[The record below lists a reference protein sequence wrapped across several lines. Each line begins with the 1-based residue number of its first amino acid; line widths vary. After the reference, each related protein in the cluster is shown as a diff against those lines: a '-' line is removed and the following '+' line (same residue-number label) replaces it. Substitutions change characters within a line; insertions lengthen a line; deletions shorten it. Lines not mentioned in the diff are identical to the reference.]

1 VLVFCFPLSK
11 VNAIVWVEG
20 ACCQIEYASESA
32 ADENK
37 LESQLIVFNG
47 INFTKL
53 FLLFTKNCLELLIS
67 LTC

>member
-1 VLVFCFPLSK
+1 LGGGSLLPNRF
-11 VNAIVWVEG
+11 
-20 ACCQIEYASESA
+20 ASESA
-32 ADENK
+32 AAENK

-53 FLLFTKNCLELLIS
+53 FLLFTKNCLELLIP

>member
-1 VLVFCFPLSK
+1 VLVFCFPLST

-20 ACCQIEYASESA
+20 GSLLPNRFASESA
-32 ADENK
+32 AAENK

-53 FLLFTKNCLELLIS
+53 FYFLLKIVWNS
-67 LTC
+67 